1 MIGTFWRQHSE
12 QKTMSLKIAIQGAKA
27 SFHEEAAF
35 KFFGREVEIVECD
48 SFKKS

>member
-1 MIGTFWRQHSE
+1 
-12 QKTMSLKIAIQGAKA
+12 MSLKIAIQGAKA

-48 SFKKS
+48 SFKKLVNC